1 MNAAPIE
8 FKSQFYLKGVT
19 FIVVLAWG
27 FMGFEIAQY
36 HLLNLYENPIEWI
49 SWASFLFISI
59 LPVLI
64 GISWKM
70 KTDIKYSEPKWDFR
84 EREVTISEYEKMI
97 KQYRRAYQ
105 IVLSIIDIPSLGITV
120 LLFSTAILAP
130 FVLMRTTFYLIAATP
145 IIFGFLVLLFGV
157 VFTNLT
163 FKYIPNDSTPHFSYT
178 QTSLL
183 SKVVRLIGQSP
194 GISWV
199 GVRIIIGEAGGY
211 FTIREPKPVARI
223 EDIESAARIEC
234 QFDDSGDQ
242 FRVRSILQLEGSE
255 ESVVV
260 DDTPDQL
267 TPYLVAQIVQKTIL
281 SYIETRGGSE
291 LLEEVLDDLD
301 TYLKRFIPSS

>member
-1 MNAAPIE
+1 M
-8 FKSQFYLKGVT
+8 
-19 FIVVLAWG
+19 VVLAWG

-36 HLLNLYENPIEWI
+36 HLLNLYESPFEWI
-49 SWASFLFISI
+49 SWASFLFISM

-70 KTDIKYSEPKWDFR
+70 KTDITYSEPKWDFR

-97 KQYRRAYQ
+97 RQYRQAYQ
-105 IVLSIIDIPSLGITV
+105 IVLSIIDIPSLGLTV

-145 IIFGFLVLLFGV
+145 IIFGLLLLLFGV
-157 VFTNLT
+157 VFTNLI
-163 FKYIPNDSTPHFSYT
+163 FKYIPNDSTPHFPYQ
-178 QTSLL
+178 QTSPLN
-183 SKVVRLIGQSP
+183 KVVRLIEQSP

-199 GVRIIIGEAGGY
+199 GVHIIIGEAGGY

-234 QFDDSGDQ
+234 QLYDPESQ
-242 FRVRSILQLEGSE
+242 FRVRSLLQLEGSG

-260 DDTPDQL
+260 DISPDQL

-281 SYIETRGGSE
+281 AYIEARGGSE
-291 LLEEVLDDLD
+291 LLDEVLNDLD
-301 TYLKRFIPSS
+301 TYLKRSVPSS